1 MADNIMGSYGS
12 SDITANIDVNLNNI
26 DRSTQEAATL
36 ASQLKDWGTS
46 IEAAN
51 KQIIDYT
58 TSQSELLQM
67 SESIA
72 DAHERIV
79 NAARE
84 LKEIS
89 AASNVNLRDMAT
101 NAREIQ
107 NALSGLGGESIGGGG
122 GGAPGYVPG
131 TSSASPASI
140 LEEGGM
146 GMPGAPEAPG
156 DYGMGTDN
164 TGGMISDMIAIST
177 GRAKGPGGGR
187 GRGPDITG
195 KGGTSPISTQEALDP
210 ITKYG
215 QDKAKQILNIPYWA
229 PGGKIAAL
237 GRYVNNLGG
246 GKLVGRMGNFIGR
259 HPRIFGNPKIPSGAE
274 AFQQSMI
281 DSGIGPMTAEQAGML
296 PESVA
301 SSIMPEIGSAAASA
315 EIAGGLDAAGVAA
328 SAGLLGAVGSAAAI
342 VAPVAALGYMGYQVY
357 SNYEK
362 QGQLLGSLNGD
373 NNPNKMLGY
382 EASDFLNTLFNPRIG
397 YGTAKEITMT
407 GLAAGFQGTQGL
419 FGGGSGLLGQYSGF
433 ASGAYQNYGIGPQ
446 DSLQMFNSAV
456 IAAGSTVQQLSS
468 ALGSLANVSATTNT
482 SFQQL
487 QKNFT
492 NSISY
497 LGGLGATG
505 STAVNLAAG
514 MSLANAGNTVADKY
528 LQQQNIGGTGG
539 LLQTDMGL
547 ALAAQT
553 SGMSFTQAFGAMGT
567 QQGANQLATATNTAV
582 LNILKNNLGLYPGMP
597 NLEGAI
603 TANLYQAYIILR
615 TFLPVGPDGKPANWT
630 PKSAHDWLMKELG
643 GHGGGESIAAGQATG
658 LVGGINKISGKTAQD
673 TLHNA
678 LQLVKGTNG
687 SKEFQAIRVG
697 KEYYTQA
704 AIDNMTNHQQQVLVS
719 ELLQGKATEGILNL
733 SGRGKNGKFSKLGEL
748 LNSPGLSSF
757 ESNPSQALSSL
768 QIELGT
774 EASALFKLIRNP
786 QSLTNRETKY
796 LAQFGYNPTTGQT
809 TGYVR

>member
-1 MADNIMGSYGS
+1 MGSYGS

-26 DRSTQEAATL
+26 DRSTQDAATL

-84 LKEIS
+84 LKDIS

-122 GGAPGYVPG
+122 APGYVPG

-146 GMPGAPEAPG
+146 GMPGAPEGPG

-164 TGGMISDMIAIST
+164 TGGMISDMIATST
-177 GRAKGPGGGR
+177 GRAKGPRDGR
-187 GRGPDITG
+187 GRGPNITG

-259 HPRIFGNPKIPSGAE
+259 HPLIFGNPKIPSGAE

-315 EIAGGLDAAGVAA
+315 EVAGGLDAAGVAA
-328 SAGLLGAVGSAAAI
+328 SAGLIGAVGSAAAI
-342 VAPVAALGYMGYQVY
+342 AAPVAALGYMGYQIY

-433 ASGAYQNYGIGPQ
+433 ASDAYQNYGIGPQ

-547 ALAAQT
+547 ALTAQT
-553 SGMSFTQAFGAMGT
+553 AGMSFTQAFGAIGT
-567 QQGANQLATATNTAV
+567 QQGANQLATATNAAV

-615 TFLPVGPDGKPANWT
+615 TFLPVGPDGKPSNWT

-643 GHGGGESIAAGQATG
+643 GHGGGEGIAAGQATG
-658 LVGGINKISGKTAQD
+658 IIGGINKVTGTTALD
-673 TLHNA
+673 TLNNA
-678 LQLVKGTNG
+678 LGLVKGG
-687 SKEFQAIRVG
+687 GRGGIAEIRVG
-697 KEYYTQA
+697 NDGYTQA
-704 AIDNMTNHQQQVLVS
+704 DIYNMTNNQRQVLVQ

-733 SGRGKNGKFSKLGEL
+733 SGISGKFSKLGSL
-748 LNSPGLSSF
+748 LNDPGLSSF
-757 ESNPSQALSSL
+757 ESNPSQSLSSL
-768 QIELGT
+768 QIELGA
-774 EASALFKLIRNP
+774 EAKALFKLIRNP
-786 QSLTNRETKY
+786 QSLTNRETRY
-796 LAQFGYNPTTGQT
+796 LAQFGYKPSTGQN
-809 TGYVR
+809 TGYVNG